1 VLGNSSSRAKLE
13 RRSSAQLGQSCAS
26 LGSTG
31 QCPVCQTAQWPKWPL
46 SEKVPGVMAK
56 NHRTVPC
63 APDCPVCTGLS
74 GEPGGQRLS
83 PASTVDAQS
92 AVDTWRP
99 RHLGQRPAVALDCP
113 VRHRTI
119 RYTIWS
125 KAANGRLGRL
135 RKGIAHCWMSGVHRT
150 VRCTHG
156 QKATRAF
163 QTKEQRLPWHLG
175 L

>member
-1 VLGNSSSRAKLE
+1 VPVWAAPDSVLCARPHS
-13 RRSSAQLGQSCAS
+13 GQSGRS
-26 LGSTG
+26 
-31 QCPVCQTAQWPKWPL
+31 QEKCQ
-46 SEKVPGVMAK
+46 
-56 NHRTVPC
+56 
-63 APDCPVCTGLS
+63 APWLKITGLS

-99 RHLGQRPAVALDCP
+99 HHLSQRSAVAPDCP
-113 VRHRTI
+113 VRHQIVRC
-119 RYTIWS
+119 TIWQT
-125 KAANGRLGRL
+125 AANGRLDRL

-150 VRCTHG
+150 VRCTHE